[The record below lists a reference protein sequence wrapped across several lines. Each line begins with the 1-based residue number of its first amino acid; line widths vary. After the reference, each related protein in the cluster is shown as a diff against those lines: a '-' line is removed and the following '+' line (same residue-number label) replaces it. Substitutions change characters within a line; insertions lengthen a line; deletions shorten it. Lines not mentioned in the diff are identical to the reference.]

1 MLSAFAFC
9 ILYNRKV
16 LDIFTFHSILKI
28 TKPKILMKKIYALL
42 TAVVLTFGAAQAQY
56 YSVPYIG
63 ANTNPGGL
71 NADLEYPVAGG
82 LDASWV
88 SIQAGT
94 AATPAW
100 SSTETLPFSFLF
112 NGSAVTDFKVS
123 TSGILTFTT
132 SATTIPAYGA
142 LTLPNANVPDNSV
155 CITGIRGTGTND
167 NIVMKTFGTSPN
179 QQLWIMFSSYSTA
192 TANVYTY
199 WSIVLE
205 EGSNNIYIVDQRHNT
220 TVTVSAGV
228 QINATTATKA
238 TAANTITSQAAAD
251 PSSADNTYYQFIQG
265 TQAAN
270 AAKLKAVAADQYI
283 VVPGSS
289 TVTGTIQNVGASA
302 ITTADIKYEVGGN
315 TYSQTLSGL
324 NVASGAT
331 YNFTHNTPINV
342 ASPMMYPVK
351 VWVELANDADH
362 TDDTLSTFVSGLT
375 FLPTKRVLV
384 EEATGTWCGWCP
396 RGAVYTE
403 QIDTVHLDQA
413 IVVAVHNGDP
423 MTNAIYDAGM
433 GSLISGYPSGLVDR
447 KSNDVDP
454 SNFETA
460 YSERILD
467 VSPADVGVSAT
478 FNSTTR
484 QVDVAVSATFAADL
498 TGDYRLNCIL
508 VEDDVTGTG
517 STYNQTNYYSS
528 ASQNIALVGAG
539 HNWQTEPASVP
550 AASMHYNFVGRD
562 ILGGFDGEVGSIP
575 STITANSTY
584 TYNFSTTIP
593 TTWDASQMRV
603 IGVLHNATTGNVLN
617 VFRGSYGIATSVQQI
632 EADNFSMSLYPN
644 PAAAASQLEINLK
657 RAGNYTVDMFDILGQ
672 NVMSRNFNGAAGKN
686 NITLNV
692 SDLHAGMYLVRVNV
706 GGSVLTSRLMVK

>member
-1 MLSAFAFC
+1 
-9 ILYNRKV
+9 
-16 LDIFTFHSILKI
+16 
-28 TKPKILMKKIYALL
+28 MKKIYALL
-42 TAVVLTFGAAQAQY
+42 TAVVLTIGAAQAQY
-56 YSVPYIG
+56 YSIPYIG
-63 ANTNPGGL
+63 ANTNPGGI
-71 NADLEYPVAGG
+71 NTDLEYPIANG
-82 LDASWV
+82 LDAAWV
-88 SIQAGT
+88 SIQTG
-94 AATPAW
+94 AAPAPVW
-100 SSTETLPFSFLF
+100 SSTETLPFTFLF
-112 NGSAVTDFKVS
+112 NGTAVTDYKVS

-132 SATTIPAYGA
+132 SATTLPAYGP
-142 LTLPNANVPDNSV
+142 LTLPNANVPDKSV
-155 CITGIRGTGTND
+155 CVTGVRGTGSND
-167 NIVMKTFGTSPN
+167 NIVVKTFGTTPN

-205 EGSNNIYIVDQRHNT
+205 EGTNNIYIVDQRHNSN
-220 TVTVSAGV
+220 VTVSAGV

-238 TAANTITSQAAAD
+238 TSTNTITSHAFTD
-251 PSSADNTYYQFIQG
+251 PSSGDNTYYQFIQG
-265 TQAAN
+265 IQAAN
-270 AAKLKAVAADQYI
+270 AARLKVVTADQYI

-289 TVTGTIQNVGASA
+289 TVSGTIQNVGASA

-324 NVASGAT
+324 NITSGAS

-342 ASPMMYPVK
+342 TNPVMYPVK
-351 VWVELANDADH
+351 AWVELANDADH

-375 FLPTKRVLV
+375 FLTTKRVLV
-384 EEATGTWCGWCP
+384 EEATGTWCGYCP

-433 GSLISGYPSGLVDR
+433 GSLIGGYPSGLIDR
-447 KSNDVDP
+447 KSNDIDP
-454 SNFETA
+454 TNFEAA
-460 YSERILD
+460 YAERILD
-467 VSPADVGVSAT
+467 VSPADIGVGAT
-478 FNSTTR
+478 FNSATR
-484 QVDVAVSATFAADL
+484 QVDVTVSATFAADL

-508 VEDDVTGTG
+508 VEDDVTGTS
-517 STYNQTNYYSS
+517 STYAQTNYYSGGG
-528 ASQNIALVGAG
+528 NGALVGAG
-539 HNWQTEPASVP
+539 HNWVTESNPVP
-550 AASMHYNFVGRD
+550 AASMQYNFVGRD

-584 TYNFSTTIP
+584 SYNFSTTIP

-603 IGVLHNATTGNVLN
+603 IGVLHNATTGNILN
-617 VFRGSYGIATSVQQI
+617 VFRGSYGITTSVQQI
-632 EADNFSMSLYPN
+632 EADNFTMSLYPN

-657 RAGNYTVDMFDILGQ
+657 RAGNFTVDMFDILGQ

-692 SDLHAGMYLVRVNV
+692 SDLRAGMYLVRVNV